1 MGKGITSTAPEV
13 RLVIRGET
21 ASKANSR
28 KLVLFGKRPASIK
41 SDKARAWLKEAIR
54 QIPGPVVAPL
64 LGGDLVAFIRI
75 FYATRRPDL
84 DESLVLDFLQGRV
97 YGNDRQ
103 VREKHVYHGLD
114 AVNPRVELVIRP
126 MDEGRAA

>member
-1 MGKGITSTAPEV
+1 MGEGKGASPVEV
-13 RLVIRGET
+13 RLTIKGET

-28 KLVLFGKRPASIK
+28 KLVMFGDRPASIK
-41 SDKARAWLKEAIR
+41 SDKARGWLANAIR
-54 QIPGPVVAPL
+54 QIPGPVVTPL

-75 FYATRRPDL
+75 YYATRRPDL

-103 VREKHVYHGLD
+103 VKEKHVYHALD
-114 AVNPRVELVIRP
+114 PVDPRVELMVKQL
-126 MDEGRAA
+126 